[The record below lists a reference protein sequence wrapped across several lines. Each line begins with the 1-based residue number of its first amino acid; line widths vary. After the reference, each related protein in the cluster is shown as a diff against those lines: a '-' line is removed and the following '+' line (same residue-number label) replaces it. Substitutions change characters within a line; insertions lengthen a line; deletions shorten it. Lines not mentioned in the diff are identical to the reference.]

1 MNDALRCVLLL
12 ASAMLVGGCAVPGES
27 RQARYERETR
37 ASDTMA
43 PDNPARGTRTM
54 RVTTRKPPEL
64 EVRLVTFYSQFH
76 PQMNSPAALVPRG
89 GKVAEGCWWSRTSLL
104 QEERYHYTRVFRY
117 PVAPGTATQDL
128 VLDEVVPGTC
138 NLGITGIGYDVVW
151 KRPDGTSVT
160 SQWMTYEVAVEE
172 GSATSG
178 RVTVQCGEVSV
189 QAGAKPQFYCRHERK
204 DNPGYFVGPL
214 APTGAEL
221 TLDFRLTDA
230 AMK

>member
-1 MNDALRCVLLL
+1 MNDALRCALLL

-27 RQARYERETR
+27 SQARYERETR

-43 PDNPARGTRTM
+43 PGNPARGTRTM
-54 RVTTRKPPEL
+54 RVTTRTPPEL

-76 PQMNSPAALVPRG
+76 PQMNPPAALVPRG
-89 GKVAEGCWWSRTSLL
+89 GKIAEGCWWSRTSLL

-128 VLDEVVPGTC
+128 MLDEVVPGTC

-151 KRPDGTSVT
+151 KRPDGTSLA
-160 SQWMTYEVAVEE
+160 SQWKAYDVAVDE
-172 GSATSG
+172 GGATSG
-178 RVTVQCGEVSV
+178 RATVQCEVTVVRAGEL
-189 QAGAKPQFYCRHERK
+189 PQLRCLHDRRE
-204 DNPGYFVGPL
+204 NPGYAVGPL
-214 APTGAEL
+214 TPSGAEL

-230 AMK
+230 AIK